1 MNKMKKSLMLSKY
14 KIKQIIPLLVAA
26 LLLTATSCSSDFL
39 KEYSQDL
46 SRVKTVTDLNELLMG
61 DCLMPLGEAGVK
73 YSTYYIHNT
82 NYAVLHFMGD
92 ELQENISTSGKPDLI
107 DMASTYFPYFCWQ
120 RDTWVDFESKSTL
133 SSNEAQYWDLAYEKI
148 DRCNMVID
156 AEKDVA
162 CDNDEDRALLRH
174 VMGECHYLRA
184 TYYFTLVNLYAKP
197 YVPSTAESTPGV
209 PVKTSSKVEDKE
221 YTRASVAEV
230 YRQILADLDAA
241 ETDLK
246 DVKSPATIYH
256 VGIDAVYIFRS
267 RVEMFMQEWQK
278 AADDAKRALDEDS
291 YLQNLV
297 GWTDGYPISSDN
309 KEVVYS
315 NGSSCFGNIVFMAPG
330 RKNNYGTVYSPAFEV
345 SDHLVSLFA
354 KDDGR
359 RTAYITNQDDVN
371 YHRWSYHKINNSTKH
386 YNIYNTAS
394 DVFCI
399 RTAEAYLNLA
409 EADAELGKDAEA
421 CQYLTRLRKARVA
434 SNAAVSLSGEA
445 LVKFIREERERE
457 LCFEGHRW
465 FDLRRYMVDTKYPQT
480 TTIVHTMSAYH
491 TVNYHDVR
499 QYTNYYRLEPNDD
512 AYTLNI
518 PKDVRDFQPSIGSN
532 TRPDRPYFRQEIA
545 SNDDNGDSGDDG
557 EGGDGE

>member
-1 MNKMKKSLMLSKY
+1 MH
-14 KIKQIIPLLVAA
+14 IKHIYIFFVTA
-26 LLLTATSCSSDFL
+26 LLLTASSCSSDFL

-46 SRVKTVTDLNELLMG
+46 SRVKTATDLNELLMG

-73 YSTYYIHNT
+73 NSTYYISNP

-92 ELQENISTSGKPDLI
+92 ELQENISTSGKPDILNE
-107 DMASTYFPYFCWQ
+107 AETYFPFFCWQ
-120 RDTWVDFESKSTL
+120 RDTWVDFKGASSL
-133 SSNEAQYWDLAYEKI
+133 SSNESNYWDLAYKKI

-156 AEKDVA
+156 AQNDVA

-184 TYYFTLVNLYAKP
+184 TYYFTLVNLYGKP
-197 YVPSTAESTPGV
+197 YVPSTADNAPGV
-209 PVKTSSKVEDKE
+209 PIKISSKVEDKG
-221 YTRASVAEV
+221 YVRASIAEV
-230 YRQILADLDAA
+230 YKQILADLDEA

-246 DVKSPATIYH
+246 DVAAPKNIYH
-256 VGIDAVYIFRS
+256 VGIEAVYIFRS
-267 RVEMFMQEWQK
+267 RVEMFMQNWQK
-278 AADDAKRALDEDS
+278 AAGYAKLALQQNS
-291 YLQNLV
+291 SLQNLV
-297 GWTDGYPISSDN
+297 GWTGGYPISSDN

-315 NGSSCFGNIVFMAPG
+315 NGASCFGNIVFLEPG
-330 RKNNYGTVYSPAFEV
+330 KKSSFGRVYSPAFEV

-359 RTAYITNQDDVN
+359 RSAYITNQDDVN
-371 YHRWSYHKINNSTKH
+371 YHRWSYHKINNSVKH
-386 YNIYNTAS
+386 YNIHNTAS

-421 CQYLTRLRKARVA
+421 CQYLTKLREARVA

-445 LVKFIREERERE
+445 LVRFIREERERE

-465 FDLRRYMVDTKYPQT
+465 FDIRRYMADTKYPQT

-491 TVNYHDVR
+491 TVDYNDVR
-499 QYTNYYRLEPNDD
+499 QYTNYYRLDPNDD

-532 TRPDRPYFRQEIA
+532 SRPDRTYFKQEVA
-545 SNDDNGDSGDDG
+545 SDGNSGDD
-557 EGGDGE
+557 E